1 MFADT
6 ILEVDHLSK
15 HFPVKR
21 GIVFQRLVGAIQAVD
36 DVSFVIRRGE
46 TLGLVGESGC
56 GKSTLG
62 RTILQLY
69 RPTAG
74 KVLYLDTDLT
84 TLRGTKLRSIRR
96 HLQIIFQDPY
106 ASLDPRMSIGRIIAA
121 PLVIHGIGNSTERT
135 NRVYQLLELVGLSP
149 TQVHCYPHEFSGGQ
163 RQRVAVAR
171 ALALEPAFIVCDE
184 PISSLDVSIQA
195 QIVNLLGEL
204 RDRLNLTYLFI
215 SHDLSMIRYISD
227 RVAVMYLGKLV
238 ELAPRDDLYSHPLH
252 PYTKALLSAVPIPNP
267 IQERQRSRIVLGG
280 DVPNPANPPDGCR
293 FHTRCPVALNICG
306 SDEPQMRQI
315 SHGHWVSCHMT

>member
-149 TQVHCYPHEFSGGQ
+149 TQVHCYPHEFSTPKGSCG
-163 RQRVAVAR
+163 AGA
-171 ALALEPAFIVCDE
+171 
-184 PISSLDVSIQA
+184 
-195 QIVNLLGEL
+195 G
-204 RDRLNLTYLFI
+204 T
-215 SHDLSMIRYISD
+215 
-227 RVAVMYLGKLV
+227 G
-238 ELAPRDDLYSHPLH
+238 
-252 PYTKALLSAVPIPNP
+252 T
-267 IQERQRSRIVLGG
+267 RIYCL
-280 DVPNPANPPDGCR
+280 
-293 FHTRCPVALNICG
+293 
-306 SDEPQMRQI
+306 
-315 SHGHWVSCHMT
+315 

>member
-1 MFADT
+1 MSVDT

-36 DVSFVIRRGE
+36 DVSFKIHRGE

-74 KVLYLDTDLT
+74 KVLYRDTDLT
-84 TLRGTKLRSIRR
+84 MLRGNRLRSIRR

-135 NRVYQLLELVGLSP
+135 DRVHQLLELVGLNP
-149 TQVHCYPHEFSGGQ
+149 TQVYCYPHEFSGGQ
-163 RQRVAVAR
+163 RQRIAVAR

-227 RVAVMYLGKLV
+227 RVAVMYLGRLV

-267 IQERQRSRIVLGG
+267 IQERQRNRIVLGG

-293 FHTRCPVALNICG
+293 FHTRCPAALHICC

-315 SHGHWVSCHMT
+315 SHGHWVSCHSV